1 LITIRIS
8 RFSRVAALAFG
19 VSIASGTVALLESH
33 TGCLS
38 LVLIVLFTHLFGR
51 NIGRLSAA
59 FVSTGTVWASVGL
72 AHPVLASSS
81 IPRSIITILAGW
93 LCAELVSR
101 RLRKPASTARMKD
114 DSFDLPVEDLAGR
127 PSPRTIDGQLEYA
140 NDRKIAE
147 SRLRSE
153 MQSYRRI
160 VDRVPA
166 CVCVADPAGKL
177 VYVNKVGL
185 AALGRPS
192 EEIVGDLWMNYIH
205 PSEVEAARAQW
216 AQCIEAGRPVDVVV
230 RMQQYDG
237 VYRWQH
243 LVAEPFYDE
252 GVVVNWYLVG
262 IEVDDAVKAQEAL
275 KKSEKEARE
284 LLDRLPGRFATRT
297 AADLDFVNRN
307 ILEETGT
314 TLEELQKLGFLHFI
328 HPDDKERIR
337 QGYLRSVEQKAAYED
352 TYRWKHADGE
362 YRWHH
367 SRSVPYFN
375 EDGSVYKW
383 YALKLEIDDLYKTKE
398 VIREREAQ
406 LNWLTEA
413 VPGFLWSTD
422 ATGFIEYVNKRAE
435 AYTGRSLHELTS
447 NGWLDLV
454 HPDDSATVTET
465 WDQSMKSGTTYDTVY
480 RLRAAD
486 GSYRWFQCRANA
498 MRNARGDITN
508 WYGLLTDIHERKIVE
523 VRLSREE
530 LHLRRL
536 VDAMPAMIWRATPGG
551 ETDRWNRRML
561 SFIGKTREEIDGKT
575 LFSLVPPDERE
586 RVHRHWQQ
594 CVLEGL
600 SYQDTYQIP
609 GADGKLHWYLV
620 RSEPFRDETGEIL
633 HWYGVC
639 TDIDELKETE
649 VALQQREHQLREI
662 TETIPGMIWCTD
674 AGGQPTY
681 MNQRYAEYAGVDI
694 SETRDLGYK
703 KMIHP
708 DDWESVI
715 QGWTHSVRTGEPYIG
730 VHRIRQKDGQCRW
743 HHARAEA
750 MRDADGN
757 IVQWY
762 GLNIDI
768 DKQKCTEDSLREV
781 QTQLTRATQIAT
793 VAELSASIAHELNQ
807 PLTSVIANAHACR
820 RWLAANPPN
829 LDEARSSVEGIL
841 RDGHAADET
850 MQSIRTLFKRESLK
864 KFPCSIPDMVRDAV
878 RLLKEDPS
886 MRDVAITLEFTNHL
900 PDVNVDR
907 IQIQQVLINLMSNAI
922 EATENTGRTP
932 KVGITGAFLDELLV
946 TIEISDNGH
955 GIVELDTLFEPF
967 VTSKAKGMGIG
978 LAISRSIIEA
988 HDGTLTARNNLDQG
1002 ATFSLTLPI
1011 FALAGEPQTVA
1022 PPA

>member
-1 LITIRIS
+1 MRIS
-8 RFSRVAALAFG
+8 RFSRIAALAIG
-19 VSIASGTVALLESH
+19 VSIASGTVSLLESY
-33 TGCLS
+33 TGCLG
-38 LVLIVLFTHLFGR
+38 LVLVILFTHLLGR

-59 FVSTGTVWASVGL
+59 FVSSGIVWVLVGL
-72 AHPVLASSS
+72 PHPVLASSS
-81 IPRSIITILAGW
+81 FTRSIITIPAAW
-93 LCAELVSR
+93 LCVELVSR
-101 RLRKPASTARMKD
+101 RSRKPASTARMKD
-114 DSFDLPVEDLAGR
+114 APFDLPIENLA
-127 PSPRTIDGQLEYA
+127 SQLWSRTIDGQLEYV

-153 MQSYRRI
+153 GQNYRRM

-177 VYVNKVGL
+177 VYVNKVVL

-192 EEIVGDLWMNYIH
+192 EEVVGDLWMNYIH
-205 PSEVEAARAQW
+205 PAEVEAVRTEW
-216 AQCIEAGRPVDVVV
+216 AQCIETGQPVDVVV

-262 IEVDDAVKAQEAL
+262 IEVDDAIKAQEAL
-275 KKSEKEARE
+275 QKSEKEARE

-297 AADLDFVNRN
+297 TTDFDFVNRH

-337 QGYLRSVEQKAAYED
+337 QAYLRSVEQMTAYED

-383 YALKLEIDDLYKTKE
+383 YAMNLDIDDLYKTKE

-406 LNWLTEA
+406 LNWLTDA
-413 VPGFLWSTD
+413 VPGFLWSAD
-422 ATGFIEYVNKRAE
+422 AAGSVEYVSKQAE

-454 HPDDSATVTET
+454 HPDDYATVIET
-465 WDQSMKSGTTYDTVY
+465 WDQSMKSGAAYDTVH

-486 GSYRWFQCRANA
+486 GSYRWFQCRANP
-498 MRNARGDITN
+498 MRNARGDITK
-508 WYGLLTDIHERKIVE
+508 WYGLLTDIHERKIAE
-523 VRLSREE
+523 ERLRRKE

-551 ETDRWNRRML
+551 DTDRWNRRML
-561 SFIGKTREEIDGKT
+561 SFIGKTWEEIGEEP
-575 LFSLVPPDERE
+575 LFSLVPPDQRE

-594 CVLEGL
+594 CVLEGS
-600 SYQDTYQIP
+600 SYQDTYQIT

-620 RSEPFRDETGEIL
+620 RGEPFRDETGEIL

-639 TDIDELKETE
+639 TDIEDLKETE

-662 TETIPGMIWCTD
+662 TETIPAMIWCAD
-674 AGGQPTY
+674 ADGQLTY
-681 MNQRYAEYAGVDI
+681 ANRRFTEYAGWDTPEVC
-694 SETRDLGYK
+694 DLEYRK
-703 KMIHP
+703 SIHP
-708 DDWESVI
+708 DDWEGLI
-715 QGWTHSVRTGEPYIG
+715 QKRTHSVQTSEPYAYA
-730 VHRIRQKDGQCRW
+730 HRKRHKDGQYRW
-743 HHARAEA
+743 HLARAEA

-762 GLNIDI
+762 GLTIDI
-768 DKQKCTEDSLREV
+768 DEQKRTEDTLREV
-781 QTQLTRATQIAT
+781 QTQLTRATRIAT
-793 VAELSASIAHELNQ
+793 VAEISASIAHELNQ
-807 PLTSVIANAHACR
+807 PLTSVIVNAHACR
-820 RWLAANPPN
+820 RWLEANPPN
-829 LDEARSSVEGIL
+829 LDKARSSVEGIL
-841 RDGHAADET
+841 RDGRAADET
-850 MQSIRTLFKRESLK
+850 MQSIRTLFKRESFK
-864 KFPCSIPDMVRDAV
+864 KSQCNIPCMVRDAV

-886 MRDVAITLEFTNHL
+886 MRDAAITPEFPDNL
-900 PDVNVDR
+900 PDANVDQ
-907 IQIQQVLINLMSNAI
+907 IQIQQVLINLISNAI

-932 KVGITGAFLDELLV
+932 KVGITGAVLDELFV
-946 TIEISDNGH
+946 TVEISDNGE
-955 GIVELDTLFEPF
+955 GVAELETLFEPF

-1011 FALAGEPQTVA
+1011 FARSGEPQTVA
-1022 PPA
+1022 PAA

>member
-1 LITIRIS
+1 MRIS
-8 RFSRVAALAFG
+8 RFSRVATLAIG
-19 VSIASGTVALLESH
+19 VSFASGTVALLESY
-33 TGCLS
+33 TGCLG
-38 LVLIVLFTHLFGR
+38 LVLVVLFTHLFGR

-59 FVSTGTVWASVGL
+59 FVSTGIVWVSVSL
-72 AHPVLASSS
+72 PHPVLASK
-81 IPRSIITILAGW
+81 SIITIFAAW

-101 RLRKPASTARMKD
+101 RPRKPASTARMQD
-114 DSFDLPVEDLAGR
+114 DPFDLPIENLA
-127 PSPRTIDGQLEYA
+127 SQLWPRTIDGQLEYVS
-140 NDRKIAE
+140 DRKIAE

-153 MQSYRRI
+153 VQNYRRI
-160 VDRVPA
+160 VDCVPA

-185 AALGRPS
+185 AALGRPG
-192 EEIVGDLWMNYIH
+192 EEVVGDLWMNYIH

-252 GVVVNWYLVG
+252 GVVVNWYMVG
-262 IEVDDAVKAQEAL
+262 FEVDDAVKAQEAL

-297 AADLDFVNRN
+297 TADFDFVNRH

-328 HPDDKERIR
+328 HPDDRERIR
-337 QGYLRSVEQKAAYED
+337 QGYLRSVEQNAACED

-383 YALKLEIDDLYKTKE
+383 YALNLDIDDLYKTKE

-406 LNWLTEA
+406 LNWLTDA
-413 VPGFLWSTD
+413 VPGFLWSAD
-422 ATGFIEYVNKRAE
+422 ATGSVEYVNKRAE

-447 NGWLDLV
+447 NGWLALV
-454 HPDDSATVTET
+454 HPDDSATVREA
-465 WDQSMKSGTTYDTVY
+465 WDESIKSGTAYDTEY
-480 RLRAAD
+480 RVRAAD
-486 GSYRWFQCRANA
+486 GSYRWFQCRANVT
-498 MRNARGDITN
+498 RNARGDITD
-508 WYGLLTDIHERKIVE
+508 WYGVLTDIHERKIVE
-523 VRLSREE
+523 ERLRRKE

-536 VDAMPAMIWRATPGG
+536 IDVMPATIWRATPGG
-551 ETDRWNRRML
+551 EIDRWNRRML
-561 SFIGKTREEIDGKT
+561 SFIGKTSEEIDGK
-575 LFSLVPPDERE
+575 LLSSLVPPDERA
-586 RVHRHWQQ
+586 RVQKHWQQ
-594 CVLEGL
+594 CVLEGS
-600 SYQDTYQIP
+600 SYEDTYQIT
-609 GADGKLHWYLV
+609 GADGKLHWHLV
-620 RSEPFRDETGEIL
+620 RAEPFRDETGEIL

-639 TDIDELKETE
+639 TDIDDLKETE

-662 TETIPGMIWCTD
+662 TETIPAMIWCTD

-681 MNQRYAEYAGVDI
+681 LNRRLAEYAGVDI
-694 SETRDLGYK
+694 SEYRDLGYRK
-703 KMIHP
+703 TIHP
-708 DDWESVI
+708 DDWEGVF
-715 QGWTHSVRTGEPYIG
+715 QRWKHSVRTGEPYTG
-730 VHRIRQKDGQCRW
+730 VRRMRSKDGQYRW
-743 HHARAEA
+743 YQVRAEA

-762 GLNIDI
+762 GLNVDI
-768 DKQKCTEDSLREV
+768 DEQKRAEDSLREV
-781 QTQLTRATQIAT
+781 QTELARATRLAT
-793 VAELSASIAHELNQ
+793 VAEISASIAHELNQ
-807 PLTSVIANAHACR
+807 PLTSVIANAQACR

-829 LDEARSSVEGIL
+829 LDEARTSVEDIL
-841 RDGHAADET
+841 RDGRAADET
-850 MQSIRTLFKRESLK
+850 MQSIRTLFKRESRK
-864 KFPCSIPDMVRDAV
+864 KSQCSIPDMVRDAV

-886 MRDVAITLEFTNHL
+886 MRDAAITLEFPNHL

-907 IQIQQVLINLMSNAI
+907 IQIQQVLINLMSNAV
-922 EATENTGRTP
+922 ESTENTGRTP

-978 LAISRSIIEA
+978 LAISRSIVEA
-988 HDGTLTARNNLDQG
+988 LDGTLTARNNLGEG

-1011 FALAGEPQTVA
+1011 FSLAGEPQTVA

>member
-1 LITIRIS
+1 MRLAGKTPFISGGSRGIRLLRQRNQTLEAMGALFPGNFWTAFPDGSPEYLSQSIREYS
-8 RFSRVAALAFG
+8 GIQVGNKFANYDDVIHPDDAAANEHYWEALA
-19 VSIASGTVALLESH
+19 
-33 TGCLS
+33 
-38 LVLIVLFTHLFGR
+38 
-51 NIGRLSAA
+51 
-59 FVSTGTVWASVGL
+59 
-72 AHPVLASSS
+72 
-81 IPRSIITILAGW
+81 
-93 LCAELVSR
+93 
-101 RLRKPASTARMKD
+101 
-114 DSFDLPVEDLAGR
+114 AGR
-127 PSPRTIDGQLEYA
+127 DPGELELRIRRADGVYRWFLCRTRPVRGMNGAVVRWVCLNWDI

-147 SRLRSE
+147 SHLRSE
-153 MQSYRRI
+153 GQHYRRI
-160 VDRVPA
+160 VDGVPA
-166 CVCVADPAGKL
+166 CVCVADAAGKL
-177 VYVNKVGL
+177 AYVNKAGL

-192 EEIVGDLWMNYIH
+192 EEVVGDLWMNYVH

-216 AQCIEAGRPVDVVV
+216 AQCIEARRPVDVVV
-230 RMQQYDG
+230 RMQHCDG
-237 VYRWQH
+237 VYRWHH

-262 IEVDDAVKAQEAL
+262 IEVDDTVKAQEAL
-275 KKSEKEARE
+275 KKSEREARE

-297 AADLDFVNRN
+297 TADFDFVSRR
-307 ILEETGT
+307 ILEETAT
-314 TLEELQKLGFLHFI
+314 TLEELQRLGFLHFI

-337 QGYLRSVEQKAAYED
+337 QGYLWSVEQKAAYEA
-352 TYRWKHADGE
+352 TYRWKNADGE
-362 YRWHH
+362 YHWRL

-383 YALKLEIDDLYKTKE
+383 YVMSLDIDDLYKTKE
-398 VIREREAQ
+398 VIREHEAQ
-406 LNWLTEA
+406 LNWLTDA

-422 ATGFIEYVNKRAE
+422 AAGSIQYVNKRAE

-447 NGWLDLV
+447 NGWFDLV
-454 HPDDSATVTET
+454 HPDDYATVAEK
-465 WDQSMKSGTTYDTVY
+465 WDQSMKNGTTYDTVH

-508 WYGLLTDIHERKIVE
+508 WYGLLTDIHERKIGDE
-523 VRLSREE
+523 RVRREE
-530 LHLRRL
+530 LHLRSL
-536 VDAMPAMIWRATPGG
+536 IDAMPAMIWRATPSG
-551 ETDRWNRRML
+551 EIDRWNHRML
-561 SFIGKTREEIDGKT
+561 SFIGKTWEEIDGKP
-575 LFSLVPPDERE
+575 LSSLVPPDERA
-586 RVHRHWQQ
+586 RVHKHWEQ
-594 CVLEGL
+594 CVREGS
-600 SYQDTYQIP
+600 SYQDTYQIT

-639 TDIDELKETE
+639 TNIDDLKETE

-674 AGGQPTY
+674 ADGQPTY
-681 MNQRYAEYAGVDI
+681 YNRRLAEYTGVNV
-694 SETRDLGYK
+694 SETRDFGYRK
-703 KMIHP
+703 HIHP
-708 DDWESVI
+708 DDWEGLI
-715 QGWTHSVRTGEPYIG
+715 QKWTHSVRTGEPYTN
-730 VHRIRQKDGQCRW
+730 VVRMCHMHHEDGPYRW
-743 HHARAEA
+743 YQVRGEA

-768 DKQKCTEDSLREV
+768 DEQKCAEDALREV
-781 QTQLTRATQIAT
+781 QTQLARATQIAM

-829 LDEARSSVEGIL
+829 LDEARSSVEAIL
-841 RDGHAADET
+841 RDGRAADEA

-864 KFPCSIPDMVRDAV
+864 KSQCGIPDMVRDAV
-878 RLLKEDPS
+878 RLLKQDPS
-886 MRDVAITLEFTNHL
+886 MRDAAITLEFPNNL
-900 PDVNVDR
+900 PDIDVDR

-922 EATENTGRTP
+922 EATENTGRKP
-932 KVGITGAFLDELLV
+932 KVGITGAVLDELWV
-946 TIEISDNGH
+946 TIEISDNGE
-955 GIVELDTLFEPF
+955 GIAGLDTLFQPF

-1002 ATFSLTLPI
+1002 ATFCLTLPI

-1022 PPA
+1022 PGA